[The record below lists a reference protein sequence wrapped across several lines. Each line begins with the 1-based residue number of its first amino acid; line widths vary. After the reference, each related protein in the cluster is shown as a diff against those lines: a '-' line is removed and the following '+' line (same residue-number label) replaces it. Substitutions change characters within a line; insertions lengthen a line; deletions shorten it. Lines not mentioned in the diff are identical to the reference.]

1 VTEPASEPSDTADLH
16 RATGDQLSAATLYA
30 LLALR
35 VNVFVVE
42 QQSPYADLDGR
53 DLSPDTV
60 HLWWQPGAEPLS
72 YLRLLAEPDGS
83 ARIGRVCTVP
93 SARGTGLGRRLMDV
107 AMAEVGDRAVVLDAQ
122 VQVQAMYARYGFR
135 PEGEPYDDAGV
146 PHVTMRRPS
155 R

>member
-1 VTEPASEPSDTADLH
+1 VPVTELH

-30 LLALR
+30 LLRLR

-42 QQSPYADLDGR
+42 QGSPYADLDGR

-60 HLWWQPGAEPLS
+60 HYWWQPGAEPLS
-72 YLRLLAEPDGS
+72 YLRLLVEPDGS

-93 SARGTGLGRRLMDV
+93 SARGTGLGRRLMDA
-107 AMAEVGDRAVVLDAQ
+107 AMAEVGDRPAVLDAQ
-122 VQVQAMYARYGFR
+122 VGVQAMYARYGFE
-135 PEGEPYDDAGV
+135 PTGEPYDDAGV
-146 PHVTMRRPS
+146 THVAMVRPG